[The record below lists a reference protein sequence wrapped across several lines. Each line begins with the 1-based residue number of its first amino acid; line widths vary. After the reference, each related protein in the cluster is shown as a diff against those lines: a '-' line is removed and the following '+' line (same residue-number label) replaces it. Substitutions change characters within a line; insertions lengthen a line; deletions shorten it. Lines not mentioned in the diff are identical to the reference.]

1 MRSYGGCKRFNP
13 AAKDDGE
20 TCPLIRWSVIS
31 VIGRMFMGEKIVRG
45 ASQKLPRI
53 LVKWIALWAPIPWP
67 KGFQAAPELDKKLAA
82 LRPYNLRKT
91 CVNSAISS
99 SASLAGLRTSPG
111 GSIPTWAPCPGGECM
126 RFGYLHTEHFLR
138 QFGA

>member
-1 MRSYGGCKRFNP
+1 MSAHQMVCHLG
-13 AAKDDGE
+13 D
-20 TCPLIRWSVIS
+20 WH
-31 VIGRMFMGEKIVRG
+31 RMFMGEKIVRG

-82 LRPYNLRKT
+82 LRPYNLRQT

-99 SASLAGLRTSPG
+99 RASLAGLRTSPG
-111 GSIPTWAPCPGGECM
+111 GSIPTWAPCPGGECI
-126 RFGYLHTEHFLR
+126 RFGYLHTDHFLR